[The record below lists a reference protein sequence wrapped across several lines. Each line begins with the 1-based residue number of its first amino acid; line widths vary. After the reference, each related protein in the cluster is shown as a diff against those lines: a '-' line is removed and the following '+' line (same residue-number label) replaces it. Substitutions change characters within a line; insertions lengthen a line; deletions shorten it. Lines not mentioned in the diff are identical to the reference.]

1 MSGVMGR
8 NLSQRIL
15 RTARSDLVGELLS
28 ESKGGVGEL
37 DCGISSL

>member
-1 MSGVMGR
+1 MSGAMGR
-8 NLSQRIL
+8 NLSQRTL
-15 RTARSDLVGELLS
+15 RTVRGDVVGELLS